1 MTELWQNRLGD
12 RSFDV
17 AGPRI
22 LNKLPESMQLV
33 EDFG

>member
-22 LNKLPESMQLV
+22 LNKLPASVRLV